1 MAPLS
6 AIIWVL
12 SAAIPK
18 KGLGDMEL
26 KHEDTITA
34 RRELKQLFAAE
45 LFSKL
50 SDEKQ
55 DIVID
60 QIIALLSHE

>member
-1 MAPLS
+1 M
-6 AIIWVL
+6 
-12 SAAIPK
+12 K
-18 KGLGDMEL
+18 L

-34 RRELKQLFAAE
+34 RRELKQMFAAE

-50 SDEKQ
+50 PEEKK
-55 DIVID
+55 DIIID

>member
-1 MAPLS
+1 
-6 AIIWVL
+6 
-12 SAAIPK
+12 
-18 KGLGDMEL
+18 MEL
-26 KHEDTITA
+26 KHEDTTTA

-45 LFSKL
+45 LISKL

>member
-1 MAPLS
+1 M
-6 AIIWVL
+6 VL
-12 SAAIPK
+12 LPAAIPNERT
-18 KGLGDMEL
+18 GDMEH
-26 KHEDTITA
+26 KHEDTTTA
-34 RRELKQLFAAE
+34 RRELKQLFVAE

-50 SDEKQ
+50 PEEKQ

>member
-1 MAPLS
+1 
-6 AIIWVL
+6 
-12 SAAIPK
+12 
-18 KGLGDMEL
+18 MEL

-50 SDEKQ
+50 SGEKQ

>member
-1 MAPLS
+1 
-6 AIIWVL
+6 
-12 SAAIPK
+12 
-18 KGLGDMEL
+18 MEH
-26 KHEDTITA
+26 KHEDTTTA
-34 RRELKQLFAAE
+34 RRELKQLFVSE

-50 SDEKQ
+50 PEEKQ